1 MKFPPEH
8 KFTKLSLLRRGPS
21 SVLQMINKAKNIDE
35 LKKFFK
41 EFSDRDRRR
50 IEQKTKN
57 QSENENWFLYR
68 QATISGTIAKRVVT
82 QIKRE
87 KTSIPLNRSISKFR
101 SRGFT
106 CPAIEYGTSNK
117 KKGIDVLWTQFKK
130 DHHMAKMYKMGLV
143 VDTELPFLCGTPDI
157 VFSCENCCIPQKI
170 RYFVGGIKCPYRLKD
185 VGLQDWK
192 SLEYINENSELK
204 PTHPYYYQITLY
216 CGLMNA
222 SLGYFVIWTPA
233 GHLFLEVPFNVELF
247 NLIRNSAKKYFY
259 EHYVKNFFD

>member
-8 KFTKLSLLRRGPS
+8 KFTKLSLLRRGPP

-87 KTSIPLNRSISKFR
+87 RTSIPLNSSISKFR

-117 KKGIDVLWTQFKK
+117 KRVSTFSGHNLRKIIIWRKCIKWVLWWIQ
-130 DHHMAKMYKMGLV
+130 
-143 VDTELPFLCGTPDI
+143 
-157 VFSCENCCIPQKI
+157 
-170 RYFVGGIKCPYRLKD
+170 
-185 VGLQDWK
+185 
-192 SLEYINENSELK
+192 NS
-204 PTHPYYYQITLY
+204 HFF
-216 CGLMNA
+216 A
-222 SLGYFVIWTPA
+222 
-233 GHLFLEVPFNVELF
+233 VPP
-247 NLIRNSAKKYFY
+247 I
-259 EHYVKNFFD
+259 